1 MTDNSHLCDEKT
13 VSRGYHPV
21 TYGTVERSKW
31 ILFVQDP
38 TQIFISDEIFKPAK
52 AGFINFILNDNEYT
66 TTYYIMYL
74 LLHGL
79 TLLLSISLLKY
90 NKIMDFFTETD
101 LKS

>member
-1 MTDNSHLCDEKT
+1 MGQWKEVN
-13 VSRGYHPV
+13 GY
-21 TYGTVERSKW
+21 YLYK
-31 ILFVQDP
+31 ILHKSSFQMK
-38 TQIFISDEIFKPAK
+38 FFKPAK